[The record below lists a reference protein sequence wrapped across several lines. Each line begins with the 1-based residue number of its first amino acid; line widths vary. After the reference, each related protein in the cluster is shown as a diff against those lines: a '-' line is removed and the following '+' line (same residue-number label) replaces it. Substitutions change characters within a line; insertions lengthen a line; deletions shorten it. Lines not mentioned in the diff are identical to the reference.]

1 MILGHAATTLVAKRA
16 APDMPWWLLV
26 VSAFLIDIAMFTFVG
41 LGIETME
48 PTGGNTKPVQRHRRH
63 DVQPRS

>member
-1 MILGHAATTLVAKRA
+1 MILGHAATTLVSKRA

-26 VSAFLIDIAMFTFVG
+26 VSAFLIDIAVFSFVG

-48 PTGGNTKPVQRHRRH
+48 PTGGKPSLSLKHLLV
-63 DVQPRS
+63 